1 MMVQWSVIR
10 LFQRTV
16 MLWVIGFTCSAYW
29 GPQALN
35 AMGRSPLFVPPGPLK
50 YVTHALALLPDGID
64 DGAVLVVL
72 PLLLIFCARDLLLA
86 PRWWSAALIWFLYT
100 NLMNRAWLAGSGGQQ
115 LIANL
120 LFWNIFL
127 CGKRTATGGDEASGW
142 AFAAF
147 WILRLQLSIAYLA
160 TGLHKLTGTHWLDG
174 TAMGIVATDPAFGPA
189 WIADHALVASLVT
202 WAVLLFQITFPIAVW
217 FRRTRYAWMVVGI
230 LFHLGTALWMD
241 IPEMGLAFIAAYAIW
256 FDDRYVQRFALLRR
270 LAGILRSGSGG

>member
-1 MMVQWSVIR
+1 MMVQWSVTR

-16 MLWVIGFTCSAYW
+16 LLWVIGFTCSAYW
-29 GPQALN
+29 GVDALN

-50 YVTHALALLPDGID
+50 YVTHALALMPKGID
-64 DGAVLVVL
+64 DLAVLVAV
-72 PLLLIFCARDLLLA
+72 PVLLIVCLRDLLRA
-86 PRWWSAALIWFLYT
+86 PRWWSAVLIWFLYT

-120 LFWNIFL
+120 LFWNILL
-127 CGKRTATGGDEASGW
+127 CCKRTRAGGGEALGW

-147 WILRLQLSIAYLA
+147 WILRIQLVIAYLA
-160 TGLHKLTGTHWLDG
+160 TGLHKLTGTHWLEG
-174 TAMGIVATDPAFGPA
+174 TAMGVVATDQAFGPA
-189 WIADHALVASLVT
+189 WIADHPLVASLST

-230 LFHLGTALWMD
+230 LFHVGTTIWMD

-256 FDDRYVQRFALLRR
+256 FDDREVQRFGLSRR
-270 LAGILRSGSGG
+270 LAGIPRSRRGG